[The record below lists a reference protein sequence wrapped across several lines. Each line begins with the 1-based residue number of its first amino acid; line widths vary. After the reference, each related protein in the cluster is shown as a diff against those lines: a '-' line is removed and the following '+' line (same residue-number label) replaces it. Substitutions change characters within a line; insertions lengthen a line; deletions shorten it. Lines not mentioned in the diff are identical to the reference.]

1 MQIQKHTRLDDIP
14 ERSAEL
20 GLLRLELVD
29 DLLREVLLEQ
39 RFAIGGLQ
47 FGVSVFDLLDCGG
60 LVRHVAGKEP
70 EQPRYDVEE

>member
-39 RFAIGGLQ
+39 RFAIGGRLQ
-47 FGVSVFDLLDCGG
+47 LGVSVLDLLDGG
-60 LVRHVAGKEP
+60 GVGHVVGG
-70 EQPRYDVEE
+70 EQSGGDVE